1 MNRTIIASLALLA
14 TSFFTANAQDIAAGE
29 KVFKKCKACHTA
41 TEAKNKIGPHL
52 LGIVDRPAGSVE
64 GFKYS
69 KAMVAAAEG
78 GLVWTA
84 EDIAEYV
91 AKPTAK
97 LKGTKMAFSG
107 LKKEE
112 DVSNLIAYLAAQEAQ

>member
-1 MNRTIIASLALLA
+1 MNRIIMASIALLA
-14 TSFFTANAQDIAAGE
+14 TSFVTANAQDIAAGE

-52 LGIVDRPAGSVE
+52 LGIVDRPAGTVE

-69 KAMVAAAEG
+69 KAMIAAAEG
-78 GLVWTA
+78 GLIWTA
-84 EDIAEYV
+84 EDIAEYLV
-91 AKPTAK
+91 KPRAK
-97 LKGTKMAFSG
+97 LKGTKMSFAG

-112 DVSNLIAYLAAQEAQ
+112 DISNVIAYLAAQEAQ